1 LTSHDAEASIPAAG
15 ASAREKEPT
24 MRRKEITRRELKR
37 ELITRELLNGRNWV
51 DPMCGPMNIPGDK
64 K

>member
-1 LTSHDAEASIPAAG
+1 
-15 ASAREKEPT
+15 
-24 MRRKEITRRELKR
+24 MRRKEITRRERKR